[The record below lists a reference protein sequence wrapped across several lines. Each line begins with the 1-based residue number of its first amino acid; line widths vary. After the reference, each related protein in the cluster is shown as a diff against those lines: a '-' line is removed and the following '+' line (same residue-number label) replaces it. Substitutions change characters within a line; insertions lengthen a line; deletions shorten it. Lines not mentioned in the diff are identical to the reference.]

1 MVKQIITECDEQ
13 LEIVIYKN
21 EKIQLELFSLR
32 FQYL

>member
-13 LEIVIYKN
+13 LEIVIYNN